1 MPWPPK
7 CTAKVVQCSVCGA
20 ENAHPGANGVHLCD
34 ACAPNHGYFCK
45 HCGKYHLTPGGFGPA
60 YPCPKCKGLL
70 CSKCFDKVKTVGLGE
85 ELVDELA
92 YATQPSDAD
101 VPLAGKVEAIKHTME
116 KTGWS
121 QLEAT
126 KFVGKYKP
134 HEYVKLYK
142 ASVETLNAIVG
153 TVSGLPDPPLSTWG
167 KQQEAAYKLG
177 YKDPTTGEV
186 FNYSELE
193 AKIAGKLVKP
203 KKLPKGFVTHTM
215 STKAQPLF
223 HPDKSQQQVFAEW
236 ELEPMLDLTRA
247 AADYYLLALMDSLQD
262 KKLNK
267 VLKPKL
273 EAHLEFMDTQF
284 QRYLH
289 MAVGGELRHARRY
302 YNGLWTAFAPEIVGL
317 FKNTSMKGGRHDA
330 WHVWRAFVE
339 THGWEK
345 TAGWAAQVFNAGH
358 WSASFGGKNWGN
370 VAVTLH
376 RRLKGEITPLVFVDT
391 TLGLQHNTGC
401 VFNKKVGWSYTGL
414 QKVLDAGRQVD
425 FDKAQP
431 MQVLVD
437 YASDVTTTL
446 LEKVLE
452 GYVKG
457 EYKV

>member
-34 ACAPNHGYFCK
+34 ACALDHPYWCK
-45 HCGKYHLTPGGFGPA
+45 HCGKA
-60 YPCPKCKGLL
+60 YPSHVVHVCSNCNGLICIKCYELAKLTEGMTDE
-70 CSKCFDKVKTVGLGE
+70 SGFVGGGTSEVLDYE
-85 ELVDELA
+85 ELPEVNTGKIAMIKYVVDHTGIGLA
-92 YATQPSDAD
+92 AAKEY
-101 VPLAGKVEAIKHTME
+101 VEG
-116 KTGWS
+116 KTGLYPQIWKFTPMS
-121 QLEAT
+121 GHAPLKT
-126 KFVGKYKP
+126 KLQAAFGSFPPEGKP
-134 HEYVKLYK
+134 
-142 ASVETLNAIVG
+142 G
-153 TVSGLPDPPLSTWG
+153 TG
-167 KQQEAAYKLG
+167 K
-177 YKDPTTGEV
+177 TT
-186 FNYSELE
+186 FDYSELE
-193 AKIAGKLVKP
+193 QKVAGKLVKP

-247 AADYYLLALMDSLQD
+247 AADYYLLALMDSIQD
-262 KKLNK
+262 KALAAVVKPLLN
-267 VLKPKL
+267 
-273 EAHLEFMDTQF
+273 AHLMFMDTQF

-289 MAVGGELRHARRY
+289 MAVGGELRHARRH
-302 YNGLWTAFAPEIVGL
+302 YNGPWTKFAPEIVGL
-317 FKNTSMKGGRHDA
+317 FKNASMKGGRHDA
-330 WHVWRAFVE
+330 WHVWKSFVE

-358 WSASFGGKNWGN
+358 WPPSFGGKNWGN

-457 EYKV
+457 EYSV